1 MLEKDI
7 IEPSSS
13 PWAAP
18 VVLVRKKD
26 NSIRFCIDYRKLNEA
41 TIKDAYPIPRIE
53 DSLNALSGAKWLSTL
68 DLASGYWQV
77 EMDEQDKEKT
87 AFITHKGLYQF
98 KVMPFGLCNAPSTF
112 ERLMET
118 VMAGLQYSTCLIYL
132 DDLIIFAPDFDSE
145 LARIRA
151 VFDRLKEAKLVLKAK
166 KCFLFQKEVS
176 YLGHRVSERGVEV
189 DAQKTEAVRN
199 WPEPKSVTEVRSYL
213 GFCS

>member
-1 MLEKDI
+1 MEYEDIFQVSDGPLGRTNKVKHKIHTGDHPPIKLRPHRQSWHYRENCEKEIESMLEKDI

-77 EMDEQDKEKT
+77 EMDEQDKE
-87 AFITHKGLYQF
+87 
-98 KVMPFGLCNAPSTF
+98 
-112 ERLMET
+112 
-118 VMAGLQYSTCLIYL
+118 
-132 DDLIIFAPDFDSE
+132 
-145 LARIRA
+145 
-151 VFDRLKEAKLVLKAK
+151 
-166 KCFLFQKEVS
+166 
-176 YLGHRVSERGVEV
+176 
-189 DAQKTEAVRN
+189 
-199 WPEPKSVTEVRSYL
+199 
-213 GFCS
+213 